1 MKFKLNF
8 GKGGLKGFVIQHAEK
23 GIFGMVL
30 VLVAAFIYSSATQET
45 VEQGESPSSLKGSA
59 AGALLPCRM
68 ATLGRRWHRT
78 GKGRSTIIR
87 RGWDCPAAGRRRGLP
102 GTTPWI
108 KDLIPRQQKRLD
120 PEIYA
125 PSKVEAEAGVFAVMM
140 RTAKPDDACQAT
152 RMQWNRRRRSPS
164 PNRRRRS
171 GSTAGRCMAI

>member
-45 VEQGESPSSLKGSA
+45 VEQGESPSSLKGGA
-59 AGALLPCRM
+59 AGALTSLQNGNPWAALAPDRQ
-68 ATLGRRWHRT
+68 
-78 GKGRSTIIR
+78 GKV
-87 RGWDCPAAGRRRGLP
+87 DNYPALAGIARQPVDDAAYR

-108 KDLIPRQQKRLD
+108 KPLIRLQQKRQD
-120 PEIYA
+120 PELYA

-140 RTAKPDDACQAT
+140 RTAQA
-152 RMQWNRRRRSPS
+152 
-164 PNRRRRS
+164 
-171 GSTAGRCMAI
+171 G